1 MDVIKAQA
9 LSNLSGV
16 VHGFFNR
23 SLGDSLDA
31 ALELSGLSSIHTLN
45 QVHSATLRVVDCC
58 ESVSP
63 AEGDGL
69 VCGLPACGV
78 GVYTADCVPILLAA
92 RDSSV
97 VAAVHAGWRGTLAG
111 ITTRALSLLDRE
123 FGVPPSDVV
132 AAIGPSIGGCCYE
145 IGRDVAERFI
155 EGYGRGGQGG
165 VRIGQ
170 EGREGFS
177 GFITTLTRGKFLLD
191 LGELNRMLLAD
202 AGVGEVEVLDI
213 CTKCEA
219 SFYSYRREGKGVGS
233 QLSFIGI
240 V

>member
-45 QVHSATLRVVDCC
+45 QVHSATLRVVDCS

-63 AEGDGL
+63 VEGDGL

-145 IGRDVAERFI
+145 IGREVAERFI
-155 EGYGRGGQGG
+155 EGY
-165 VRIGQ
+165 
-170 EGREGFS
+170 EGFS

-219 SFYSYRREGKGVGS
+219 NFYSYRREGRGVGS